1 MKLQALLSE
10 KEKSILSQYQQG
22 DELLYK
28 EFKNILS
35 KKVEVFG
42 RKQMK
47 EVRIFVLNNTH
58 NKFLKVYIHSELKYI
73 FYDIYF
79 SILGH

>member
-1 MKLQALLSE
+1 MLLSK

-35 KKVEVFG
+35 KKVEVYG
-42 RKQMK
+42 KEQIK
-47 EVRIFVLNNTH
+47 EVYIFVLENTH
-58 NKFLKVYIHSELKYI
+58 DKFLILNFYTYFLIFICQLYRTLKP
-73 FYDIYF
+73 
-79 SILGH
+79 

>member
-1 MKLQALLSE
+1 MLLSK

-35 KKVEVFG
+35 KKVEVYG
-42 RKQMK
+42 KEQIK
-47 EVRIFVLNNTH
+47 EVYIFVLENTH
-58 NKFLKVYIHSELKYI
+58 DKF
-73 FYDIYF
+73 FYDSF
-79 SILGH
+79 

>member
-58 NKFLKVYIHSELKYI
+58 NKFLNT
-73 FYDIYF
+73 F
-79 SILGH
+79 

>member
-1 MKLQALLSE
+1 MENACHQTLKSISKLQALLSE

-35 KKVEVFG
+35 KKVEVYG
-42 RKQMK
+42 KEQMK
-47 EVRIFVLNNTH
+47 EVC
-58 NKFLKVYIHSELKYI
+58 I
-73 FYDIYF
+73 FY
-79 SILGH
+79 